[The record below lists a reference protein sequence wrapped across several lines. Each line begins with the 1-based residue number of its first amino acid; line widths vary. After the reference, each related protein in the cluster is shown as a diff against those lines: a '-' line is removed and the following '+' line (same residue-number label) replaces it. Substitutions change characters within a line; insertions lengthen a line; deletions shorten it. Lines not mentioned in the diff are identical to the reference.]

1 MKLLTH
7 VLTRLHQAHIMPVR
21 FEQARPSLEDAF
33 LQMIE
38 REREAHER

>member
-1 MKLLTH
+1 MTVLTH
-7 VLTRLHQAHIMPVR
+7 ALTRLRQAHIMPAG

-38 REREAHER
+38 KERETHER